1 MISQLTFNGGAC
13 KYIEDAL
20 MSRLETKSSNVK
32 LKGLRL
38 LKLLC
43 EKGSPNFKRDVQ
55 RRVHIVRDCLHW
67 RCDPHPSMGELPA
80 KMVRQAAQDTLNTIM
95 DASMP
100 AAAPP
105 PADAPQ
111 APPAA
116 AAQQY
121 RAPAP
126 AAATTSGG
134 FAPSLDKSRYGGFG
148 RDSFQ
153 GQGNTAS
160 PERSI
165 LSYASGQGASSSASH
180 GEHGRMHGFGSPS
193 THSPGMVMP
202 ATPQQGVEMAMQAGA
217 KAANS
222 LA

>member
-1 MISQLTFNGGAC
+1 
-13 KYIEDAL
+13 
-20 MSRLETKSSNVK
+20 MSRLETRSSNVK

-67 RCDPHPSMGELPA
+67 RCDPHPTMGELPA

-95 DASMP
+95 DSSVP
-100 AAAPP
+100 
-105 PADAPQ
+105 DT

-116 AAQQY
+116 AAPQAHPAAQAQQY
-121 RAPAP
+121 QPPAP
-126 AAATTSGG
+126 AAAAPAPTSGG
-134 FAPSLDKSRYGGFG
+134 FAPALDKSRYGGFG

-153 GQGNTAS
+153 GNGNTAP

-165 LSYASGQGASSSASH
+165 LSYASGQGASSSASN
-180 GEHGRMHGFGSPS
+180 GEHGRMQGFGSPA
-193 THSPGMVMP
+193 THAQGIVMP

-217 KAANS
+217 KAAS
-222 LA
+222 TFA